1 MTNVFHPTALNEASQ
16 TAFYHALK
24 LTLATRGKLNILHI
38 TEGGED
44 VSFNHFPGI
53 RDTLVKWGL
62 IEAGSEKGIVSTLG
76 IDARKVIGTK
86 GDPVSASVNY
96 LDKHPAEFVVLATSQ
111 HQGLVS
117 LFSGSV
123 AEPIARQAGQAKTL
137 FVPHGTSGFVAA
149 EDGSVSLPEVLLP
162 IATDPHPQSAIDTL
176 GELLQALDIADAT
189 RVTLL
194 HVGEAGSA
202 PALRPPDA
210 AEWRQVTLAQDVS
223 IATVISRYAE
233 EHAVD
238 LVVMPT
244 QGRHGF
250 LDALRGSTTEQVMR
264 ELQCPLLAV
273 PCSTT

>member
-62 IEAGSEKGIVSTLG
+62 IEAGSEKGIVSRLG

-149 EDGSVSLPEVLLP
+149 EDGANAFERAYAEVAAYISPMPPLHFP
-162 IATDPHPQSAIDTL
+162 DICPTRRWPPGCVPAPHKYSPSSGIWYC
-176 GELLQALDIADAT
+176 E
-189 RVTLL
+189 
-194 HVGEAGSA
+194 A
-202 PALRPPDA
+202 PA
-210 AEWRQVTLAQDVS
+210 T
-223 IATVISRYAE
+223 
-233 EHAVD
+233 
-238 LVVMPT
+238 
-244 QGRHGF
+244 GR
-250 LDALRGSTTEQVMR
+250 VK
-264 ELQCPLLAV
+264 
-273 PCSTT
+273 

>member
-53 RDTLVKWGL
+53 RDTLVKWSL
-62 IEAGSEKGIVSTLG
+62 IEAGSEKSIVSTLG

-86 GDPVSASVNY
+86 GDPVGASVNY

-111 HQGLVS
+111 NQGLAS
-117 LFSGSV
+117 LFSGS
-123 AEPIARQAGQAKTL
+123 
-137 FVPHGTSGFVAA
+137 
-149 EDGSVSLPEVLLP
+149 
-162 IATDPHPQSAIDTL
+162 
-176 GELLQALDIADAT
+176 AD
-189 RVTLL
+189 
-194 HVGEAGSA
+194 
-202 PALRPPDA
+202 
-210 AEWRQVTLAQDVS
+210 
-223 IATVISRYAE
+223 